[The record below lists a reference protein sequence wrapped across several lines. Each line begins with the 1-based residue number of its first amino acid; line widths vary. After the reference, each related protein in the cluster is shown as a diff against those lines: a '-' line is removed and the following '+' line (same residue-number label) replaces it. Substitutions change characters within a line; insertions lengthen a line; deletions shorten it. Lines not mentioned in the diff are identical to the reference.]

1 METIRTHAAEI
12 DIVPNKSYLLTCNA
26 FPHEFEILDLDVHPA
41 VASQEMQTQATTG
54 VTYWEGSIRAVGT
67 KEERSIRAKGYVEM
81 TGYDKN
87 FDAPM

>member
-1 METIRTHAAEI
+1 LSPTTRARYPSRWHIRIPAI
-12 DIVPNKSYLLTCNA
+12 FLYLN
-26 FPHEFEILDLDVHPA
+26 VHPV
-41 VASQEMQTQATTG
+41 VANQEMQTKATTG